1 MKHLI
6 FLCILI
12 FNFCQSQQKKNVS
25 ISFTTSESKTGTL
38 YIAVYDNSEKFLQT
52 AVGRFSTSYG
62 GSKKKFVIKNMEV
75 GKSISVSAYLD
86 ENANAKLDKNFLGIP
101 LEPYGFSQNARGS
114 FGPPKF
120 EEASFTVKTN
130 NSITINL
137 K

>member
-1 MKHLI
+1 MKQLI

-12 FNFCQSQQKKNVS
+12 FNFSHSQQKKHVS
-25 ISFTTSESKTGTL
+25 ISFTTSEAKKGTL

-52 AVGRFSTSYG
+52 AVARFKTNYN
-62 GSKKKFVIKNMEV
+62 GSKKRFVIKDLEE

-86 ENANAKLDKNFLGIP
+86 ENADGKLDKNFLGIP

-120 EEASFTVKTN
+120 EEASFTVKAN
-130 NSITINL
+130 NSLTINL